1 MWWSESA
8 IISPRRLDHIATPLI
23 NESPTTIVLYWD
35 SPDYPASQC
44 NLPPQCHTE
53 VWSHCRAPFPFTY
66 GTAAAGIFCCA
77 DKIQNEGDCPS
88 TYCCLEPGAK
98 LGCQSVV
105 RCGSS

>member
-35 SPDYPASQC
+35 SPGDPASQC

-53 VWSHCRAPFPFTY
+53 VWSHYRVPFPFTY
-66 GTAAAGIFCCA
+66 GTAVAGIFCCA

-88 TYCCLEPGAK
+88 KYCCLEPGVK